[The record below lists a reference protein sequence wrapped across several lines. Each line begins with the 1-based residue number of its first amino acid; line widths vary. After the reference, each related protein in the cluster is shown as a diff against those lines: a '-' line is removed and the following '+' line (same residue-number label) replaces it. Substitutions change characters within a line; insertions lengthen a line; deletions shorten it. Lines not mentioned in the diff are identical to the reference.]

1 MRQNDRRRA
10 AVMGEDMS
18 DGDFTSLEG
27 LRSTLGTTPIHRWLG
42 FEITEVDRAAGT
54 LTMTCPAGGNS
65 SRYEGAGQAHG
76 GAIATLI
83 DSAATFAC
91 AAMLGR
97 GVPTSSIRVD
107 YLRPA
112 GGTLLVAKARVI
124 RRGRTL
130 ALVDVEVESDGKLV
144 ATGRCVEVSAA

>member
-1 MRQNDRRRA
+1 
-10 AVMGEDMS
+10 MS
-18 DGDFTSLEG
+18 DSDFTTIEG
-27 LRSTLGTTPIHRWLG
+27 VREILATTPIHRWLG
-42 FEITEVDRAAGT
+42 FEIAELDRVAGT
-54 LTMTCPAGGNS
+54 LTMICPADGNAA
-65 SRYEGAGQAHG
+65 RYDGAPQAHG
-76 GAIATLI
+76 GALATLI

-112 GGTLLVAKARVI
+112 GGKLLVARARVI
-124 RRGRTL
+124 RAGRML

-144 ATGRCVEVSAA
+144 ATGRCVEASGA